1 MKKLKEIRG
10 TLKEVELGKLPDP
23 PPVVV
28 LRRIGLRSFPT
39 GERVA
44 LYRNDKLNLDVS
56 VPYLPGKIGGM
67 KPMAMMREEIELNI
81 QDINE
86 TIIKKLISI
95 IRKGTPQLVSFADGT
110 KGEVQPAVASRIV
123 NLTKKVNFTNRVGL
137 TRFVSGDPK
146 NFKSVV
152 DFTTANG

>member
-56 VPYLPGKIGGM
+56 VPYLPGKVGGM

>member
-1 MKKLKEIRG
+1 MKRLKEIRG
-10 TLKEVELGKLPDP
+10 TLKEAEFGKLPDP

-95 IRKGTPQLVSFADGT
+95 IRKGQPATVSFADGT
-110 KGEVQPAVASRIV
+110 KGEVQPAIAARIV
-123 NLTKKVNFTNRVGL
+123 NLTKKANFTNRVGL
-137 TRFVSGDPK
+137 SRFVSGDSK